1 VLGLGLSDGEDLV
14 KFVAKKCGAK
24 LVEGRDLKSAMG
36 QRKYEDSVVVF
47 VERSGLQSNRPDDR
61 DDEMRN
67 LGISPPPKY
76 PLHAQWL
83 KANRTLDSNLY
94 STLLKD
100 LPNGVKYTVIFT
112 TTKAEKIVDELASQ
126 PVYEPQFA
134 VGSVL
139 KMDLKRDLRVRGD
152 NGTRPDLRPLF
163 EQYQFL
169 TPGMYPPPC
178 MMGRAGTNS
187 VRIGLFMGLLVG
199 IILLSILYVGISGV
213 SSLQVSYGA
222 FDKEMGPA
230 AHKKQQ

>member
-1 VLGLGLSDGEDLV
+1 
-14 KFVAKKCGAK
+14 
-24 LVEGRDLKSAMG
+24 
-36 QRKYEDSVVVF
+36 
-47 VERSGLQSNRPDDR
+47 
-61 DDEMRN
+61 
-67 LGISPPPKY
+67 
-76 PLHAQWL
+76 L

-94 STLLKD
+94 STILKD

-112 TTKAEKIVDELASQ
+112 TTKVEKVVDELASQ
-126 PVYEPQFA
+126 PVYEPQFE

-139 KMDLKRDLRVRGD
+139 KTDLKRDLRVRGD

-178 MMGRAGTNS
+178 VMDGAGANA

-199 IILLSILYVGISGV
+199 IIILSILYVGISGV